1 MWYNTPME
9 VLKGYIDH
17 FIYHNEENGYAVVQ
31 FIRDGAEE
39 ILVGTFFDAGVGDIL
54 EAEGEYVT
62 HNVYGNQ
69 FKVSS
74 YRICT
79 PTDAL
84 SIERY
89 LSSGAVKGIG
99 AALAA
104 RIVAA
109 FKEDAFRVMEEE
121 PERLAQIKG
130 ISENKAR
137 EIGAQMVEKKEL
149 RSALVF
155 LQRYGITGALAV
167 KLFDFY
173 GSRVYGVIRENPY
186 QLAEDVD
193 GIGFKRADEIARG
206 MGIEADSAYRIASG
220 ILYTLQEAALDG
232 HVYLPSPILKER
244 TLRLLE
250 LESASMEDAF
260 EAQLNTLAMEHK
272 IVCKSNDAV
281 YGASFYHAELSVASM
296 LFELQNAPGID
307 RTQQDNR
314 LEKEIRTLE
323 AIMDVTL
330 DDLQRKAVIQSVTNG
345 VLILSGGPGTGKTTT
360 INVIIRYFTKQG
372 ADVVLSA
379 PTGRA
384 AKRMAEATGFH
395 AQTIH
400 RLLEANGIGYERDA
414 DNPLTADVIIIDEMS
429 MVDIRLFQA
438 LLKAM
443 VPGMHLIMVGD
454 AAQLPSVGPGQ
465 VLKDLIASR
474 AFETVM
480 LETIFRQ
487 AKESDIV
494 LNAHR
499 IHRGEAVTMD
509 NKSKD
514 FFMLERQNA
523 EVICKHIVQL
533 IRDKLPAYVEADP
546 MEIQVLTP
554 MKRGPLGVTGLNRV
568 LQEYL
573 NPPRRDKAE
582 YAVDEERCFREG
594 DKVMQVKN
602 NYQAE
607 WEIEGGFH
615 IPVAHGTGIFNGD
628 MGTVVRID
636 NAARELTVM
645 FDEGRRIRYAFN
657 ALDELEIAYAVT
669 IHKSQGSE
677 YPAVI
682 LPLLGG
688 PKMLFNRNLLYT
700 AVTRARRCVV
710 ILGDPKVVREMIDND
725 EQMLRYTGLKE
736 RILEVAAAREE

>member
-1 MWYNTPME
+1 ME